1 MVWTFPYKC
10 IYKHPQE
17 THIHIMTSYAC
28 IHQISIHTQ
37 TCKHAHAHN
46 PIHVK
51 FAVHMSLSWLL
62 IGTQLYT
69 TNEFP
74 GEFADSYT
82 LLISYIFCML
92 F

>member
-1 MVWTFPYKC
+1 
-10 IYKHPQE
+10 
-17 THIHIMTSYAC
+17 MTSYAC
-28 IHQISIHTQ
+28 IHQISIHTH

-46 PIHVK
+46 PIYVK

-74 GEFADSYT
+74 GEFTDSYT
-82 LLISYIFCML
+82 IDMFHLTNKLHLLYVIL
-92 F
+92 TLG